1 MFLGVYNFPTVLSFT
16 ALVLGMASCILSY
29 NGHIG
34 YALVCLIWAGI
45 FDLFDGFVAR
55 KFELSEHEKAF
66 GAQIDSINDV
76 VNFGAAPAM
85 IALHSGFNA
94 PLDYIILTVYCCA
107 AAMRLGYF
115 NVVGLKGEGPIK
127 FYTGLPVTFSALIF
141 PLVYLLKFAS
151 DGPVYTWGIRTAYV
165 LVTFFFV
172 LKVPIPKPKGIFYVI
187 FPVLA
192 VIVTLLWVV
201 KSI

>member
-1 MFLGVYNFPTVLSFT
+1 MLVGFYNLPTVLTFI
-16 ALVLGMASCILSY
+16 ALVLGMASCMFSF
-29 NGHIG
+29 NGYTG
-34 YALVCLIWAGI
+34 YAMVCLIWAGI

-55 KFELSEHEKAF
+55 KFDLSEEEKAF
-66 GAQIDSINDV
+66 GVQIDSINDA

-94 PLDYIILTVYCCA
+94 PVDYIILTVYCCA
-107 AAMRLGYF
+107 ASMRLAYF
-115 NVVGLKGEGPIK
+115 NVTGLTGEGPVK

-141 PLVYLLKFAS
+141 PLVYLLEFVTA
-151 DGPVYTWGIRTAYV
+151 GPVYTLCIRIAYV
-165 LVTFFFV
+165 LAAFFFV
-172 LKVPIPKPKGIFYVI
+172 LKIPIPKPKGIFYVI

-192 VIVTLLWVV
+192 VIVTALWTV

>member
-1 MFLGVYNFPTVLSFT
+1 MFLGVYNLPTVLSFT
-16 ALVLGMASCILSY
+16 ALVLGMASCILSF
-29 NGHIG
+29 NGHLG

-45 FDLFDGFVAR
+45 CDLFDGFVAR

-66 GAQIDSINDV
+66 GAQIDSINDA

-94 PLDYIILTVYCCA
+94 PLDYFILTVYCCA

-115 NVVGLKGEGPIK
+115 NVVGLKGEGTIK
-127 FYTGLPVTFSALIF
+127 YYTGLPVTFSALIF
-141 PLVYLLKFAS
+141 PLVYLVNFTA
-151 DGPVYTWGIRTAYV
+151 DCHVYTLVVRAAYAIV
-165 LVTFFFV
+165 AFLFV

-187 FPVLA
+187 FPALA
-192 VIVTLLWVV
+192 LIVSAVWIWE
-201 KSI
+201 SI

>member
-16 ALVLGMASCILSY
+16 ALVLGMASCIFSF

-55 KFELSEHEKAF
+55 KFDLSEHEKNF

-94 PLDYIILTVYCCA
+94 PLDYIILTVYC
-107 AAMRLGYF
+107 L
-115 NVVGLKGEGPIK
+115 
-127 FYTGLPVTFSALIF
+127 SLIH
-141 PLVYLLKFAS
+141 
-151 DGPVYTWGIRTAYV
+151 I
-165 LVTFFFV
+165 
-172 LKVPIPKPKGIFYVI
+172 
-187 FPVLA
+187 
-192 VIVTLLWVV
+192 
-201 KSI
+201 